1 MKVLSSLG
9 FTNRISLRQGV
20 GEYAWCDKGSLQYMN
35 RKYFS
40 STKAEPG
47 RETQGVYT
55 KSGRRQEAS
64 RGEKDRRKV
73 SGEGESVTKE
83 EKV

>member
-1 MKVLSSLG
+1 MKVLSSLAV
-9 FTNRISLRQGV
+9 THQISLRQGV
-20 GEYAWCDKGSLQYMN
+20 GEYAWYDKGSLQYMN

-55 KSGRRQEAS
+55 NSGRRQETS

-73 SGEGESVTKE
+73 RGEGE
-83 EKV
+83 